1 LRLDLFTSGLIDDL
15 FVEKVSLMIERTG
28 DSRYRLHM
36 MNTQSV
42 EIELWTTRKD
52 RIRVARWDETPG
64 WIDLKLAQSSELLGL
79 HATDCDVHLE
89 HLDRPAY
96 FLGLARGRER
106 WGLTLAATGY
116 IKTRLLSPLPF
127 SQPRRRSSE

>member
-1 LRLDLFTSGLIDDL
+1 
-15 FVEKVSLMIERTG
+15 MIEGTG

-36 MNTQSV
+36 VGTQSV

-52 RIRVARWDETPG
+52 RIRVAPWDERPG
-64 WIDLKLAQSSELLGL
+64 WIDLRLSQSSELLSL

-89 HLDRPAY
+89 HLDRLAY
-96 FLGLARGRER
+96 FLGLARGGER

-116 IKTRLLSPLPF
+116 IKTRLLSPFPTTG
-127 SQPRRRSSE
+127 